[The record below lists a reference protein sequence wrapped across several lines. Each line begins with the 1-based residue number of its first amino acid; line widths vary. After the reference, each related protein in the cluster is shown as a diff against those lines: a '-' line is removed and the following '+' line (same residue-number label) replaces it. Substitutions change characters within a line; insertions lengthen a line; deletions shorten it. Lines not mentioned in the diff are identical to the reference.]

1 MSTFCQLVFPIVNG
15 LIYTVAVVAVAVV
28 VQDDDDDDGGGDDE
42 DYYNNSYTDVRFIIC
57 ELSSQTKGP
66 GAL

>member
-1 MSTFCQLVFPIVNG
+1 LVFPIVNG

-28 VQDDDDDDGGGDDE
+28 DQDDDDDDGGGDDE

-57 ELSSQTKGP
+57 ELSS
-66 GAL
+66 